1 MVGISGREYPSS
13 RRVGGESSAS
23 PDGRFNFLCSASR
36 SCDFANGIGCAPLES
51 FCSDDQTVTQ
61 NIFELRKALRD
72 GRGRQ
77 EAPEYIATV
86 PKRGYQLV
94 VGAELLRCAQEEE
107 LAQDSDISADT
118 SDIAAEASEAA
129 VAGQR
134 KSGKKRSKFMDF
146 ARSFLLDEVE
156 LGFKKYPY

>member
-13 RRVGGESSAS
+13 RLVGGESPAAS
-23 PDGRFNFLCSASR
+23 DGRFNFLCSASR
-36 SCDFANGIGCAPLES
+36 SCDFANGIGCASLEP
-51 FCSDDQTVTQ
+51 FCS
-61 NIFELRKALRD
+61 NGSNRHAEHFELRKALRD
-72 GRGRQ
+72 GRSRQ

-94 VGAELLRCAQEEE
+94 AGAELLRCAQEEE

-134 KSGKKRSKFMDF
+134 KSGKKRSKFIDF